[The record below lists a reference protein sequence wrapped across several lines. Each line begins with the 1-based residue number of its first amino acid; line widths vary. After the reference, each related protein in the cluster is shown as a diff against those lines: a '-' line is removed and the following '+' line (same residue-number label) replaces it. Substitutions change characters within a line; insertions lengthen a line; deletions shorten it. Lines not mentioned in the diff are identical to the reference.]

1 MVRRSGTGA
10 GGGIGNSKVVNVS
23 APKPEPRARAINPGG
38 VGQLGNKQGSHATD
52 RRHETP
58 YRGEEFV
65 RGKGY
70 NVGGPTDNVKA
81 VGVGGGRDVHRSGSQ
96 ATYGATSGSR
106 KPDLGPILKTFGKDY
121 NGGRR

>member
-1 MVRRSGTGA
+1 MRSSGKGS
-10 GGGIGNSKVVNVS
+10 GGGIGVNKQREIR
-23 APKPEPRARAINPGG
+23 APKAEPRARAINPGG

-58 YRGEEFV
+58 YRGEELV

-70 NVGGPTDNVKA
+70 NVPVGPSDNVKA

-96 ATYGATSGSR
+96 ATYGPVSGKA
-106 KPDLGPILKTFGKDY
+106 KPEGKDILNEFGGDY
-121 NGGRR
+121 KGGRR